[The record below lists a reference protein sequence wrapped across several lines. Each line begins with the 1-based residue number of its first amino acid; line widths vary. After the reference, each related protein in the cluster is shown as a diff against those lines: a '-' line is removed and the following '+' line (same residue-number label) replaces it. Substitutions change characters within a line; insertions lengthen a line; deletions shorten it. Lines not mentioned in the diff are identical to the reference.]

1 MVIEMVLITIS
12 GWEILYHIDLSTPAR
27 RLAES
32 SHKVSP
38 SYTLLQTPRI
48 MIQRFRNNSHVMSL
62 LTFLANSTLF
72 RVCSSYPTRTKG
84 SSFITDAG
92 HPRYLFIQTRCDLEQ
107 SVALARIL
115 MCLWHTDW
123 ISFFL
128 FWGKEKNLATKRD
141 V

>member
-92 HPRYLFIQTRCDLEQ
+92 HPRYLFIQTRCDRSLDHRWVVVCL
-107 SVALARIL
+107 SKPCALPVAVAP
-115 MCLWHTDW
+115 WQ
-123 ISFFL
+123 
-128 FWGKEKNLATKRD
+128 
-141 V
+141 